1 MANIIILRKPA
12 KKNYLK
18 IKVYRLIALLNILNK
33 ALEIIIGK
41 KFNKITEG
49 YKI

>member
-1 MANIIILRKPA
+1 MANIIILRKLV

-18 IKVYRLIALLNILNK
+18 TKIYYLITLLNILGK
-33 ALEIIIGK
+33 ALEIIIGRK
-41 KFNKITEG
+41 LNKIAKG